1 MKEGIVLFFKNKDNE
16 SNFIKIGE
24 EIGQEVIKLYCQKKD
39 VSFDNTSELE
49 RQIISIYL
57 FGLLDGIRQNKY
69 SDLTPV
75 QVKKCLS
82 HILESVLGYS
92 LNQAND
98 FTENM
103 ISNLQNGNP
112 QNTIYAII
120 HRGLDGYFM
129 WIKNKKDEVVNDIY
143 SIVGLLQ
150 S

>member
-1 MKEGIVLFFKNKDNE
+1 MKEGFVLFFKSKDKE

-24 EIGQEVIKLYCQKKD
+24 EIGKEIINLYCHKKD
-39 VSFDNTSELE
+39 TSFDNTSELE
-49 RQIISIYL
+49 RQIISVYL
-57 FGLLDGIRQNKY
+57 FGLLDGIRQDKY
-69 SDLTPV
+69 SDLTPL
-75 QVKKCLS
+75 QVKKSIS
-82 HILESVLGYS
+82 HILGSVLGYT
-92 LNQAND
+92 LNQADD
-98 FTENM
+98 FTEDM
-103 ISNLQNGNP
+103 INNLQSGDP

>member
-1 MKEGIVLFFKNKDNE
+1 MKEGFVLFFKSKDKE

-24 EIGQEVIKLYCQKKD
+24 EIGKEIINLYCQKKD

-49 RQIISIYL
+49 RQIISVYL
-57 FGLLDGIRQNKY
+57 FGLLDGIRQDKY
-69 SDLTPV
+69 SDLTPL
-75 QVKKCLS
+75 QVKKSIS
-82 HILESVLGYS
+82 HILGSVLGYT
-92 LNQAND
+92 LNQADD
-98 FTENM
+98 FTEDM
-103 ISNLQNGNP
+103 INNLQSGDP

-129 WIKNKKDEVVNDIY
+129 WIKNKNDEVVNDIY

>member
-1 MKEGIVLFFKNKDNE
+1 MKEGIILLFKNKDNE

-24 EIGQEVIKLYCQKKD
+24 EIGQEIINLYCQKRD
-39 VSFDNTSELE
+39 ISFDNTSELE

-57 FGLLDGIRQNKY
+57 FGLLDGIRQDKY
-69 SDLTPV
+69 LDLTPI

-82 HILESVLGYS
+82 HILENVLSYS
-92 LNQAND
+92 LDQAND

-103 ISNLQNGNP
+103 ISNLQSSDP

-120 HRGLDGYFM
+120 HRGLEGYFV
-129 WIKNKKDEVVNDIY
+129 WIKSKKDKVINDIY
-143 SIVGLLQ
+143 SIVDLLQ